1 MNIVV
6 KFAMVVACAVP
17 VVLGAQSRTALAI
30 AAGPSIPIGTFRDT
44 QDQGVDINVGLIR
57 GSDDSPLGFRLD
69 FDYDRLPG
77 KTVGGVKS
85 PERRVV
91 AGTADLVLSAS
102 GYTFKPYAIAGAGA
116 FKMTSKPSSLP
127 AKTRFGFDFGVGF
140 TMPLA
145 NRAIFIESRLNSISQ
160 HNAKPLRYM
169 PIVLGLLF

>member
-6 KFAMVVACAVP
+6 KSVLIVAFASPLAS
-17 VVLGAQSRTALAI
+17 GAQSRTALAI
-30 AAGPSIPIGTFRDT
+30 AAGPSIPVGTFRDT
-44 QDQGVDINVGLIR
+44 QNQGLDLNVGLIR

-69 FDYDRLPG
+69 FGYDRFPG
-77 KTVGGVKS
+77 KTVNGVKNS
-85 PERRVV
+85 DRRIV

-116 FKMTSKPSSLP
+116 FKMTSKPAVP
-127 AKTRFGFDFGVGF
+127 DAKTRFGFDFGIGF
-140 TMPLA
+140 TLPLA
-145 NRAIFIESRLNSISQ
+145 SRAVFIESRLNNISQ